1 MDSSQQRS
9 FWDRHITSWS
19 DSAYTDSKSVPFVER
34 IARPFRKH
42 LTLRQHL
49 AVEIVVNSGATSVL
63 DLGCGT
69 GDFAVELIGTSK
81 TLKNYWGMDIA
92 ESAIKEARERVRAA
106 AGSRVQTD
114 VRVSAVEDLDPTAFQ
129 SFDFI
134 VALGLIPY
142 LTDEGMKRLST
153 ICKGKKYVMDY
164 HPREASVFN
173 AIHAVYRRTMGYPF
187 YRMFSDSETKDRMA
201 SFGFAPYQLITRG
214 PLRMIES
221 V

>member
-81 TLKNYWGMDIA
+81 ILKNYWGMDIA
-92 ESAIKEARERVRAA
+92 ESAIKEARERITFLQEELHIGGDVLIETGDVAPTVRSVAEDWQANVVVIGRGQHAGGLRGLRAHAYGILRESPCPVAA
-106 AGSRVQTD
+106 
-114 VRVSAVEDLDPTAFQ
+114 
-129 SFDFI
+129 I
-134 VALGLIPY
+134 
-142 LTDEGMKRLST
+142 
-153 ICKGKKYVMDY
+153 
-164 HPREASVFN
+164 
-173 AIHAVYRRTMGYPF
+173 
-187 YRMFSDSETKDRMA
+187 
-201 SFGFAPYQLITRG
+201 
-214 PLRMIES
+214 
-221 V
+221 

>member
-9 FWDRHITSWS
+9 FWDPHITSWS

-92 ESAIKEARERVRAA
+92 ESAIKEAREREREE
-106 AGSRVQTD
+106 GSTRVQ
-114 VRVSAVEDLDPTAFQ
+114 SAGRA
-129 SFDFI
+129 SG
-134 VALGLIPY
+134 A
-142 LTDEGMKRLST
+142 
-153 ICKGKKYVMDY
+153 
-164 HPREASVFN
+164 RE
-173 AIHAVYRRTMGYPF
+173 
-187 YRMFSDSETKDRMA
+187 
-201 SFGFAPYQLITRG
+201 
-214 PLRMIES
+214 
-221 V
+221 